1 MTRTMRRWTARLL
14 TGGVIALFGV
24 GCKHQL
30 FTEPAD
36 SPLLVRPDIPPQLE
50 TQPHQP
56 ILPGSANLGT
66 DPATV
71 LDLKRQPRFIT
82 MKEAMAIAVERGNTG
97 GGNQQGAVS
106 DQLPQAGAVQTDT
119 VRAFV
124 LDPAIAQANV
134 ERSLSK
140 FDARWI
146 TSMSWNKQ
154 DQPTLTLQQSFSN
167 GDNAAFSTTLAKP
180 LPTGG
185 VAGITTSVNYLNLSS
200 PPPANTGFVSLSTS
214 YTARVQF
221 VFEQPLLQGFGVEAN
236 QLLPNHPASLLIQG
250 FRSTGQGTEGIL
262 ISRVR
267 ADQAR
272 EQFNVQVNQLLLN
285 VEVAYWNL
293 FAAYHNLN
301 AREEGLKAAFKALE
315 FNLPRLAQGVEE
327 PQLKPQLEQQYWTFY
342 AQVIEARGQVLEAD
356 RALRGLLG
364 MRSDDGTV
372 FAPADT
378 PALAPPVGADLKK
391 VTLDPLVR
399 IDFRASYEEGLQNR
413 PEVLIA
419 RHELKARQL
428 DLRAQ
433 RYARMPDLRFFSSY
447 DLAGLSPRLAGGADD
462 SVFPA
467 QKSAFSN
474 MVDNQSN
481 SWQLGLRLD
490 IPLGFRDANAIVRQA
505 QINLWRT
512 WYTLA
517 DAERKVLEILTVSDR
532 QAYQAY
538 QTVQAQLKVLTAAKE
553 REDLINTRIVGGSFT
568 GGSAYLQLTQA
579 QQDRAN
585 ATAAVYRA
593 VADYNAALARIEF
606 AKGTIQRYNNISV
619 ADGPLP
625 EFVQKKAAD
634 HYRERQA
641 AIKTREH
648 PADNGLGG
656 FEFTPLREMTDKL
669 PGGAVPAAPPPG
681 GAMPPPMPPPGL
693 GMNPAA
699 PAPGTVKSWSDWQ
712 NSKDGST
719 TSLPASLPGSVAPP
733 KPSADPSPNTFTPSG
748 TLTLPKRTPTETP
761 PTVPSGTPTTS
772 QTLPPIPPL
781 PPIK

>member
-14 TGGVIALFGV
+14 TGGVIALCGV

-36 SPLLVRPDIPPQLE
+36 SPALRRPDIPAQLE
-50 TQPHQP
+50 DRPHDP
-56 ILPGSANLGT
+56 ILPAAASLGS

-71 LDLKRQPRFIT
+71 LDLKRQPRFISL
-82 MKEAMAIAVERGNTG
+82 KEAMAVAVEQGNTG
-97 GGNQQGAVS
+97 GQGGTGRDATTSLGVNGRN
-106 DQLPQAGAVQTDT
+106 PQSDT
-119 VRAFV
+119 VKVFV
-124 LDPAIAQANV
+124 LDPAVEATNV

-140 FDARWI
+140 FDARWV

-185 VAGITTSVNYLNLSS
+185 VAGITTSVNYLNLSN

-214 YTARVQF
+214 YNTRVQF

-236 QLLPNHPASLLIQG
+236 QLLPNHPGSLLING

-262 ISRVR
+262 VSRLRV
-267 ADQAR
+267 DQAR
-272 EQFNVQVNQLLLN
+272 EQFNERVNAMLVN
-285 VEVAYWNL
+285 VELAYWNL
-293 FAAYHNLN
+293 YAAYHNLN

-315 FNLPRLAQGVEE
+315 FNLPRLKQGVEE

-356 RALRGLLG
+356 RAFRGLLG

-372 FAPADT
+372 FAPADAPTET
-378 PALAPPVGADLKK
+378 P
-391 VTLDPLVR
+391 VR
-399 IDFRASYEEGLQNR
+399 IDFRAAYEEGLQNR
-413 PEVLIA
+413 PEVLMA
-419 RHELKARQL
+419 RQELKVQQL
-428 DLRAQ
+428 NLRTQ

-447 DLAGLSPRLAGGADD
+447 DVAGLSPRLAGGADT

-467 QKSAFSN
+467 QRSSFSN
-474 MVDNQSN
+474 LLDNQSN
-481 SWQLGLRLD
+481 SWQAGLRLD

-505 QINLWRT
+505 QLGLWRS

-517 DAERKVLEILTVSDR
+517 DAERKVLEILAQADR

-538 QTVQAQLKVLTAAKE
+538 QTIQAQRKVLASAKE
-553 REDLINTRIVGGSFT
+553 REELINTRIVAGSFS

-593 VADYNAALARIEF
+593 IADYNSALASIEY

-625 EFVQKKAAD
+625 AFVQKKATD
-634 HYRERQA
+634 HFRERQA

-656 FEFTPLREMTDKL
+656 FEFAPLREMNDQL
-669 PGGAVPAAPPPG
+669 PGGAVPAVPPGG
-681 GAMPPPMPPPGL
+681 GAMPPSLPPPGL
-693 GMNPAA
+693 GLNPAA
-699 PAPGTVKSWSDWQ
+699 PAPSTVNKWGDWQ
-712 NSKDGST
+712 NAKDGSGS
-719 TSLPASLPGSVAPP
+719 SLPATLPGSVAPP
-733 KPSADPSPNTFTPSG
+733 KPSADPAVNNFTPSG
-748 TLTLPKRTPTETP
+748 TLTLPKRTLPEPP
-761 PTVPSGTPTTS
+761 PTGGPPTTS

-781 PPIK
+781 PPVR